1 MCRYS
6 EGLINERFDKFW
18 PAAANAY
25 AGVGGYVD
33 PAVDPAVDP
42 KLETALVSTL

>member
-18 PAAANAY
+18 PAAANA
-25 AGVGGYVD
+25 VG
-33 PAVDPAVDP
+33 AVQVECSRQE
-42 KLETALVSTL
+42 LESVPGFNP